1 MGNRRRVSVGLQM
14 QSDEASSREIEFPCS
29 AANLAILPTCN
40 VTARDF
46 AD

>member
-1 MGNRRRVSVGLQM
+1 MPGN
-14 QSDEASSREIEFPCS
+14 EAGSMEIGFPCS
-29 AANLAILPTCN
+29 AANLAILPTRN